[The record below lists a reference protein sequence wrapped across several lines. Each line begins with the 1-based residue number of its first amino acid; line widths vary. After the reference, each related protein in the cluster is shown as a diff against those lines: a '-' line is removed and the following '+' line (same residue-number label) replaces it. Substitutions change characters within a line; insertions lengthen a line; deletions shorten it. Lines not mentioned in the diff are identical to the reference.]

1 MARTE
6 SFLMSE
12 SRSRPAAALILGIF
26 IALGLS
32 IAGIFLAR
40 GVESAKRFEC
50 FVTVKGLS
58 EREVPADLGIW
69 PVRFRV
75 AANDLKSLEDQIA
88 TGRKTI
94 HQFLTAAGFK
104 EDEIS
109 SSPPQITDA
118 EAVTNTSSNEQTKP
132 AFRYSALVTV
142 LLRSSNV
149 DEIRKAMEKSDQ
161 LVQSGVALSGDEYTG
176 RAEFLFTGVNKIKP
190 DMIEEATVN
199 ARKAAEKFAA
209 DSNSKVGAIRRATQ
223 GTFEIN
229 DRDSSSPHRKI
240 VRVVTTVDYFLK

>member
-1 MARTE
+1 
-6 SFLMSE
+6 MSE
-12 SRSRPAAALILGIF
+12 SSARPAAALILGVF
-26 IALGLS
+26 IAVGLGL
-32 IAGIFLAR
+32 AGFFVAR
-40 GVESAKRFEC
+40 AVESAKRFEC

-69 PVRFRV
+69 PIRFRV
-75 AANDLKSLEDQIA
+75 AANDLKALEDQIA
-88 TGRKTI
+88 VNRKTI
-94 HQFLTAAGFK
+94 QQFLTTAGFK
-104 EDEIS
+104 EDEVS

-118 EAVTNTSSNEQTKP
+118 EATVSSSSNENTKP

-142 LLRSSNV
+142 LLRSSRL

-161 LVQSGVALSGDEYTG
+161 LVQSGVALAGDEYTG
-176 RAEFLFTGVNKIKP
+176 RAEFLFTGLNQIKP

-209 DSNSKVGAIRRATQ
+209 DSNSKVGTIRRATQ
-223 GTFEIN
+223 APFEIN

>member
-1 MARTE
+1 
-6 SFLMSE
+6 MSE
-12 SRSRPAAALILGIF
+12 LSARPAAFILGIF
-26 IALGLS
+26 IAIGLAL
-32 IAGIFLAR
+32 AGFFVAR
-40 GVESAKRFEC
+40 AVESAKRFEC

-69 PVRFRV
+69 PIRFRV

-88 TGRKTI
+88 AGRKAI
-94 HQFLTAAGFK
+94 QQFLSTAAFK
-104 EDEIS
+104 DEEIS

-118 EAVTNTSSNEQTKP
+118 EAAPSTSANEQVKP

-142 LLRSSNV
+142 LLRSSRV
-149 DEIRKAMEKSDQ
+149 DETRKAMEKSDQ
-161 LVQSGVALSGDEYTG
+161 LVQSGIALAGDEYTG
-176 RAEFLFTGVNKIKP
+176 RAEFLFTGINHIKP

-223 GTFEIN
+223 APFEIN

>member
-1 MARTE
+1 
-6 SFLMSE
+6 MSE
-12 SRSRPAAALILGIF
+12 SSGRPASALILGVF
-26 IALGLS
+26 VAAGL
-32 IAGIFLAR
+32 AGAGLFLAR
-40 GVESAKRFEC
+40 AVESAKRFEC

-75 AANDLKSLEDQIA
+75 VANDLKALEDQIA

-94 HQFLTAAGFK
+94 QQFLTTAGFK

-118 EAVTNTSSNEQTKP
+118 QAATNTYSNEKTQP

-142 LLRSSNV
+142 LLRSSRV
-149 DEIRKAMEKSDQ
+149 DEVRQAMEKSDQ
-161 LVQSGVALSGDEYTG
+161 LVQNGIALGGDDYAA
-176 RAEFLFTGVNKIKP
+176 RAEFLFTGINQIKP
-190 DMIEEATVN
+190 DMIEEATVM
-199 ARKAAEKFAA
+199 RVKAAGKFAA
-209 DSNSKVGAIRRATQ
+209 DSNSKVGTIRRATQ
-223 GTFEIN
+223 GPFEIN
-229 DRDSSSPHRKI
+229 DRDPSSPHRKI

>member
-1 MARTE
+1 VAR
-6 SFLMSE
+6 
-12 SRSRPAAALILGIF
+12 A
-26 IALGLS
+26 
-32 IAGIFLAR
+32 
-40 GVESAKRFEC
+40 VESAKRFEC

-58 EREVPADLGIW
+58 EREVPADMGIW

-75 AANDLKSLEDQIA
+75 AANDLKALEDQIG

-94 HQFLTAAGFK
+94 HEFLKTAGFK

-109 SSPPQITDA
+109 SVPPQITDA
-118 EAVTNTSSNEQTKP
+118 EATTNASSNEQTKP

-161 LVQSGVALSGDEYTG
+161 LVQSGVALGGDEYSG
-176 RAEFLFTGVNKIKP
+176 RAEFLFTGINKIKP

-223 GTFEIN
+223 GTFEVN

>member
-1 MARTE
+1 
-6 SFLMSE
+6 MSE
-12 SRSRPAAALILGIF
+12 SSARPVAALILGVFVAIGLT
-26 IALGLS
+26 LGGL
-32 IAGIFLAR
+32 FLAR
-40 GVESAKRFEC
+40 AVESAKRFEC

-75 AANDLKSLEDQIA
+75 VGNDLKTLEDQIGA
-88 TGRKTI
+88 GRKTVE
-94 HQFLTAAGFK
+94 QFLRGSGFK
-104 EDEIS
+104 DDEIS

-118 EAVTNTSSNEQTKP
+118 QAASSTTYSSEKAPP

-142 LLRSSNV
+142 LLRSARV

-161 LVQSGVALSGDEYTG
+161 LVQSGIALGGDEYGG
-176 RAEFLFTGVNKIKP
+176 RGEFLFTGINQIKP
-190 DMIEEATVN
+190 SMIEEATVN

-209 DSNSKVGAIRRATQ
+209 DSNTRVGTIRRATQ
-223 GTFEIN
+223 GPVEIN

-240 VRVVTTVDYFLK
+240 IRVVTTVDYFLK

>member
-1 MARTE
+1 
-6 SFLMSE
+6 MSE
-12 SRSRPAAALILGIF
+12 SSARPAAALILGICVAVGL
-26 IALGLS
+26 ALG
-32 IAGIFLAR
+32 GFFVAR
-40 GVESAKRFEC
+40 AVESAKRFEC

-75 AANDLKSLEDQIA
+75 VGNDLKALEDQIA
-88 TGRKTI
+88 AGRTAVQ
-94 HQFLTAAGFK
+94 QFLTAAGFK

-118 EAVTNTSSNEQTKP
+118 QAASNTYSGEKTP
-132 AFRYSALVTV
+132 PPFRYSALVTV
-142 LLRSSNV
+142 LLRSSRV

-161 LVQSGVALSGDEYTG
+161 LVQSGVALGGDEYAS
-176 RAEFLFTGVNKIKP
+176 RAEFLFTGINQIKP

-209 DSNSKVGAIRRATQ
+209 DSNSKVGTIRRATQ
-223 GTFEIN
+223 GPFEVN

>member
-1 MARTE
+1 MNESGAR
-6 SFLMSE
+6 
-12 SRSRPAAALILGIF
+12 PVAALILGVFVAIGL
-26 IALGLS
+26 ALAGL
-32 IAGIFLAR
+32 FLAR
-40 GVESAKRFEC
+40 AVESAKRFEC

-75 AANDLKSLEDQIA
+75 VANDLKALEDQIA
-88 TGRKTI
+88 AGRKTVQ
-94 HQFLTAAGFK
+94 QFLTTAGFG
-104 EDEIS
+104 DNEIS

-118 EAVTNTSSNEQTKP
+118 QAASNTYSNEKTPP

-142 LLRSSNV
+142 LLRSSRV
-149 DEIRKAMEKSDQ
+149 DEIRKAMEKSDE
-161 LVQSGVALSGDEYTG
+161 LVQGGIALGGDEYAG
-176 RAEFLFTGVNKIKP
+176 RAEFLFTGINQIKP

-223 GTFEIN
+223 GPFEVN

>member
-1 MARTE
+1 
-6 SFLMSE
+6 MSE
-12 SRSRPAAALILGIF
+12 SSGKPVAALILGIF
-26 IALGLS
+26 IAVGLS
-32 IAGIFLAR
+32 IAGICLAR
-40 GVESAKRFEC
+40 AVESAKRFEC

-75 AANDLKSLEDQIA
+75 AANDLKALEDQIA
-88 TGRKTI
+88 TGRRTI
-94 HQFLTAAGFK
+94 HEFLTATGFN
-104 EDEIS
+104 ENEIS
-109 SSPPQITDA
+109 SVPPQITDA
-118 EAVTNTSSNEQTKP
+118 EATANASSNEQAKS

-142 LLRSSNV
+142 LLRSSKV
-149 DEIRKAMEKSDQ
+149 DDIRKAMEKSDQ
-161 LVQSGVALSGDEYTG
+161 LVQSGVALGGDEYAG
-176 RAEFLFTGVNKIKP
+176 RAEFLFTGINKIKP